1 MSFWLVISV
10 KTNLGV
16 HFSSQFN
23 YNCSP
28 TPGSPRP
35 GPALIVLFVHRLS
48 PGCRTAPLRAALRAP
63 ALGVGGGGGA
73 YLAGVGVGG
82 GREGRAG
89 SVAVSRDG
97 VCFIYSLV
105 CLSLYLFLSEEPS
118 PRVRPRARGCPVTF
132 RRDKAEPSAGAGS
145 GFGRRQRTAHLR
157 EEKALRP
164 RNGGASAVR
173 CHPSGASAASPS
185 PPLSPLSP
193 QKKPPQGFLNSRKA
207 HGPSASAAFS
217 ELRWRLVPTPCEMR

>member
-1 MSFWLVISV
+1 MSRPISASISLRSLI
-10 KTNLGV
+10 TIAA
-16 HFSSQFN
+16 
-23 YNCSP
+23 
-28 TPGSPRP
+28 PRP
-35 GPALIVLFVHRLS
+35 
-48 PGCRTAPLRAALRAP
+48 APHARALRSLCSLYTASAP
-63 ALGVGGGGGA
+63 GAERHRSALRSEPRRGGLGGKGGA